1 MPLITQRVVRGM
13 LPFLNA
19 HSTPKLRNKPEK
31 IILGVHPGHRPS
43 DKPPVRIF
51 LGTERQQFRAERVF
65 LWSVEKHRDPSRIY
79 EIYLLKGLKGYIRT
93 LWITGFT
100 NYRFAI
106 PYFCDYQGRAIYN
119 DVDQVWLT
127 DPAELFDRDIGDAG
141 FVSINDRD
149 TSVMLMDCQRMA
161 GVWNQDAVVRNTR
174 KRIEAR
180 ARAANLWG
188 LLEARY
194 NARDKE
200 YQPGDSACVHFT
212 TLHTQPWRPF
222 PDQFVYA
229 DNPTGDLWPALERE
243 ADAAHFL
250 PVSSLRPSSA
260 WPDFLLW
267 LSSQED
273 GQDWAELLGPHAK
286 NDGRV
291 KTLHI
296 GHWLQQVPDADLPWV
311 LDRLFASAR
320 TLEVDLKE
328 PIWIRSGQMRRSR
341 HFWVEQFRSASRL
354 NPNTNWRL
362 CRRVA
367 WSREVLTG
375 GPDQPGPIVILSG
388 HSARIR
394 VKAEALA
401 NALAR
406 HTGRELQR
414 SRIHAGPI
422 RLALQLLL
430 GRRIQT
436 DSSTEN
442 AGLLIA
448 TGTLGTRAARRIA
461 QQSAHPPQLV
471 LIGRRAGSV
480 PEHAGVV
487 VSMQHHELPEHP
499 HRIESLMGFGHLD
512 YFQPTVQSARW
523 QQWLDSPARTTLL
536 LGHLRRESW
545 SERQLE
551 SLVQGALKWAGQRE
565 SRLLI
570 ITSPKTAP
578 LAEKLER
585 LCDDRADVYAW
596 QNNQP
601 DNPYALAL
609 ERSQAVLV
617 AGSDAA
623 FLSEALASPPPV
635 YLWPEETGHHSFTGW
650 ITSLGKKTSARIAKR
665 AMKPDYNN
673 RGSVR
678 PQQGLTYFCARLVER
693 GWIVPPTSLIHW
705 QQAIVEQGLASWP
718 DNQATPSKRYQP
730 ETEAICDRICELLD
744 LKPRPERNFQQKI
757 PSEHS

>member
-19 HSTPKLRNKPEK
+19 HSTPKLRDKPEK

-106 PYFCDYQGRAIYN
+106 PHFCDYQGRAIYN
-119 DVDQVWLT
+119 DVDQVWLN

-161 GVWNQDAVVRNTR
+161 GVWNRDAVIRNTR

-180 ARAANLWG
+180 ARAAGLWG
-188 LLEARY
+188 PLEARY

-229 DNPTGDLWPALERE
+229 DNPTDDLWPGLERE

-250 PVSSLRPSSA
+250 PVSSLRPSSH

-267 LSSQED
+267 LSSQQE
-273 GQDWAELLGPHAK
+273 GQAWTERLGPHAK
-286 NDGRV
+286 ASDRV
-291 KTLHI
+291 SSLCV
-296 GHWLQQVPDADLPWV
+296 GEWLQHVPDADLPWV
-311 LDRLFASAR
+311 LDRLFASCR
-320 TLEVDLKE
+320 TLEVELNE
-328 PIWIRSGQMRRSR
+328 PVWIRSGRMRRSR
-341 HFWVEQFRSASRL
+341 HFWIEQFRLASRL
-354 NPNTNWRL
+354 NPDTQWRL
-362 CRRVA
+362 RRTA
-367 WSREVLTG
+367 GRNREVFSG
-375 GPDQPGPIVILSG
+375 GPDKPGPVVILSG

-394 VKAEALA
+394 VKSEVLA
-401 NALAR
+401 NALSR
-406 HTGRELQR
+406 QTGRELRR

-422 RLALQLLL
+422 RLALQLLFK
-430 GRRIQT
+430 RRIRT
-436 DSSTEN
+436 DNGVGDAAILVAS
-442 AGLLIA
+442 GV
-448 TGTLGTRAARRIA
+448 LGTRAARRIA
-461 QQSAHPPQLV
+461 QQSEHPPQLV
-471 LIGRRAGSV
+471 LIGRRVGPV
-480 PEHAGVV
+480 PEHGGVAI
-487 VSMQHHELPEHP
+487 SMRHHQLPDHP

-512 YFQPTVQSARW
+512 YFQPTVKTGQW
-523 QQWLDSPARTTLL
+523 QQWLDSPKRTALL
-536 LGHLRRESW
+536 VGHLRRESW

-551 SLVQGALKWAGQRE
+551 SLVTSVLKWAEKRE

-570 ITSPKTAP
+570 ITSPKTAA
-578 LAEKLER
+578 LAEKLEN
-585 LCDDRADVYAW
+585 LCGEQADVYAW
-596 QNNQP
+596 QSNQP

-609 ERSQAVLV
+609 ERAQALLV
-617 AGSDAA
+617 AGADAA
-623 FLSEALASPPPV
+623 FLSEALASAPPV
-635 YLWPEETGHHSFTGW
+635 YLWPVAVEYHGMGGW
-650 ITSLGKKTSARIAKR
+650 FRALGRRWSARIAER
-665 AMKPDYNN
+665 ALKPGYNN

-693 GWIVPPTSLIHW
+693 GWVVPPTGLIDW
-705 QQAIVEQGLASWP
+705 QNAMVEQGLAAWP
-718 DNQATPSKRYQP
+718 DDQATPSNRYQA
-730 ETEAICDRICELLD
+730 EIRSICDRICELLE
-744 LKPRPERNFQQKI
+744 LKVQSERNFDKKM
-757 PSEHS
+757 PSNQP